1 MFYNHTLSFTFH
13 AQHFS
18 FTVVTNSTALPER
31 FSGKS
36 IVNSSIGSH
45 FLPSISLIITCG

>member
-1 MFYNHTLSFTFH
+1 MEFYNHTPLPSMLNILSFTI
-13 AQHFS
+13 
-18 FTVVTNSTALPER
+18 VTNSTALPER

-45 FLPSISLIITCG
+45 FLPSTFIITCG